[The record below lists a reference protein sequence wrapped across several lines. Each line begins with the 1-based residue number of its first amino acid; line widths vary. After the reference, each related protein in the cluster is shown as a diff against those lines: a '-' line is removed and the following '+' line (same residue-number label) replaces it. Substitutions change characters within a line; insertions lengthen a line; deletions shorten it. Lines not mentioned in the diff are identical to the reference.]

1 MDGRVIT
8 KLSIQKGNPGRVN
21 VYLDGKFAFGI
32 PKYAAAGLKTGQE
45 LTESEIEKL
54 QERDQKDRA
63 LSSAL
68 RSLNRRLQSESELQK
83 KLIQKG
89 FSQDQIESVM
99 ERLKENHL
107 IDDNSFS
114 AMWVENQT
122 AFRPRSKRMLTLEL
136 KRKGVSEEN
145 IRESLKDLDEEK
157 AALDCGLR
165 YMKRLQGL
173 DRPNFQKKLS
183 AYLARR
189 GFGYELIDQTVR
201 TLWADIQNSE
211 KDSIL

>member
-1 MDGRVIT
+1 MDGHVIT
-8 KLSIQKGNPGRVN
+8 KLSIQKRNPGRVN
-21 VYLDGKFAFGI
+21 VYLDGKYAFGI
-32 PKYAAAGLKTGQE
+32 PRDAATDLKTGQE

-54 QERDQKDRA
+54 QERDQDDQV

-68 RSLNRRLQSESELQK
+68 RSLNHRLQSESELQK

-89 FSQDQIESVM
+89 FSPEQIESVM

-114 AMWVENQT
+114 EMWVENQT
-122 AFRPRSKRMLTLEL
+122 AFRPRSKRMLALEL

-157 AALDCGLR
+157 AALDCGFR
-165 YMKRLQGL
+165 YVKRLQGL
-173 DRPNFQKKLS
+173 DRLNFQKKLS

-201 TLWADIQNSE
+201 AIWSDIQKSE
-211 KDSIL
+211 EDSIL

>member
-1 MDGRVIT
+1 MIT
-8 KLSIQKGNPGRVN
+8 KLSIQKRNPGRVN
-21 VYLDGKFAFGI
+21 VYLDGKYAFGI
-32 PKYAAAGLKTGQE
+32 PRDAATGLKTGQE

-54 QERDQKDRA
+54 QERDQDDQV

-68 RSLNRRLQSESELQK
+68 RSLNHRLQSESELQK

-89 FSQDQIESVM
+89 FSPEQIESVM

-114 AMWVENQT
+114 EMWVENQT
-122 AFRPRSKRMLTLEL
+122 AFRPRSKRMLALEL

-157 AALDCGLR
+157 AALDCGFR
-165 YMKRLQGL
+165 YVKRLQGL
-173 DRPNFQKKLS
+173 DRLNFQKKLS

-201 TLWADIQNSE
+201 AIWSDIQKSE
-211 KDSIL
+211 EDSIL